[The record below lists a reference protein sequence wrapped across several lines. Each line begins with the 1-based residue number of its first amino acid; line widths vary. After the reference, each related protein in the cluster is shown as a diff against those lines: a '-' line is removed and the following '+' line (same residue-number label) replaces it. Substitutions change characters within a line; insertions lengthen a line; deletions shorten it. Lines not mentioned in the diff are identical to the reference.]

1 MTQSIRTSPLA
12 DCLQAAPG
20 SWQAINAMP
29 TLMYLPTDRIHAS
42 RLGLADLSFLTRF
55 GVKGPKAAAWLTQQ
69 GIPLPDRPNCWCAL
83 PEGGIVARLG
93 MNEFLIEDSLHSSI
107 APQLTQACQNP
118 PAQVYPVLRQD
129 AAIALCGPAV
139 HDLLRQTCNVNF
151 SALSLSDRPLVLTSL
166 IGVSVLMIPGERS
179 SQPLYRLW
187 CDSSFG
193 PYLWTTLL
201 NIAAELGGGA
211 IGAEQIVRSQD

>member
-12 DCLQAAPG
+12 DCLQALSG
-20 SWQAINAMP
+20 SWHEINKMSA
-29 TLMYLPTDRIHAS
+29 LMHLPTDRIHAN

-93 MNEFLIEDSLHSSI
+93 MTEFLIEDSPHSSI
-107 APQLTQACQNP
+107 APQLIQACQTP

-129 AAIALCGPAV
+129 AAIALYGPAV

-166 IGVSVLMIPGERS
+166 IGVSVLIIPGERS
-179 SQPLYRLW
+179 SHPLYRLW

-211 IGAEQIVRSQD
+211 IGAEQIVGK